1 VPQRPTRI
9 AVDAVGGDF
18 APDAVLE
25 GVTAALAA
33 DEELTVLLVGPGSVV
48 AGFADARPRVEAVV
62 AEDSIGMDEHG
73 AAAVRAKKG
82 SSIVVGCGL
91 VRDGHADAF
100 FSAGNTGAMMAAGTL
115 VTGRLPGVMRPAIGT
130 ALPTTG
136 DPCVMLD
143 VGANADCRPEH
154 LAQFAHMGRAYAQAA
169 LGIAEPRVALL
180 NIGEEPTKGSQ
191 LAQEAYALMAAGVP
205 GFTGNVEG
213 RDVPAGAADVIVT
226 DGFTGNV
233 VLKLMEGLSKS
244 LLGQVRDAMTATAVT
259 KIAAAVLRPALA
271 GLKDRLDPDELGAAP
286 LLGLKGLVLIGHGS
300 SGPRAVAS
308 ALRIGAQAVRQ
319 DVTGRVATA
328 LAATAPPRPVPAED

>member
-1 VPQRPTRI
+1 
-9 AVDAVGGDF
+9 
-18 APDAVLE
+18 
-25 GVTAALAA
+25 
-33 DEELTVLLVGPGSVV
+33 
-48 AGFADARPRVEAVV
+48 
-62 AEDSIGMDEHG
+62 
-73 AAAVRAKKG
+73 
-82 SSIVVGCGL
+82 
-91 VRDGHADAF
+91 
-100 FSAGNTGAMMAAGTL
+100 
-115 VTGRLPGVMRPAIGT
+115 
-130 ALPTTG
+130 
-136 DPCVMLD
+136 VMLD
-143 VGANADCRPEH
+143 VGATADCRPEH

-191 LAQEAYALMAAGVP
+191 LAQQAHALMAAGVP

-244 LLGQVRDAMTATAVT
+244 LLGQVHDAMTATAVT
-259 KIAAAVLRPALA
+259 KIAAAVLKPALA

-308 ALRIGAQAVRQ
+308 ALRVGAQTVRQ

-328 LAATAPPRPVPAED
+328 LAADAPPRPVAGED